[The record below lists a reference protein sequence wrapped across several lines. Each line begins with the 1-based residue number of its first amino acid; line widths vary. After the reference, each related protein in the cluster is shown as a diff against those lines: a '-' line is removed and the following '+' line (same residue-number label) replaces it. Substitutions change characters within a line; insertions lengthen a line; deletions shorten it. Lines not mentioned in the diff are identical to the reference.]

1 MASTPP
7 TSESV
12 VWRGCRAAVVGRL
25 AGLGKREAAR
35 LLRQHGAT
43 IVEELGPEVDLVV
56 VGEYDLPP
64 IDLAERLESTASAG
78 KPAARVVAES
88 DLWRALGEAE
98 PQQAA
103 NRLYTPAMLAD
114 LLGVTPAIVR
124 GWQRR
129 GLVTPVRIVH
139 RLPYF
144 DFQEVAA
151 AQRLAQMLAAG
162 ASPKTIESQLKALRR
177 WLPNVER
184 PLAQLSVIVDGR
196 AILLRKDGGL
206 LEPGGQYRFDFDTAG
221 DAASVVP
228 FDSSAIEASVDD
240 PIEPDDESPSA
251 LRDAAARCEEQGRL
265 AEAADFYRA
274 ALAASGPD
282 AETNFQLADVLYRL
296 GDLGAARERY
306 FTAIEIDEDYVEARA
321 NVGCILAEEGRTELA
336 AAAFA
341 GALRF
346 HDAYPD
352 VHYHLARTLD
362 ELGRSA
368 EAESHWR
375 TFLELVPTSP
385 WADDA
390 RRRLGLPSAAMIDRS
405 EGE

>member
-1 MASTPP
+1 MSSTSSH
-7 TSESV
+7 SESLLGP
-12 VWRGCRAAVVGRL
+12 GCRVAVVGRL
-25 AGLGKREAAR
+25 AGLGKREVAR
-35 LLRQHGAT
+35 LLRRHGAA
-43 IVEELGPEVDLVV
+43 IVDELGPGVDLVV

-64 IDLAERLESTASAG
+64 IDLAERLESTASGG

-88 DLWRALGEAE
+88 DLWRMLGEAE
-98 PQQAA
+98 PAQTGH
-103 NRLYTPAMLAD
+103 RLYTPAMLAD

-124 GWQRR
+124 SWQRR
-129 GLVTPVRIVH
+129 RLVTPVRIVH

-162 ASPKTIESQLKALRR
+162 ASPRTIEAQLQALRR

-196 AILLRKDGGL
+196 AILLRRGGGL
-206 LEPGGQYRFDFDTAG
+206 LEPGGQYRFDFDSLG
-221 DAASVVP
+221 EVPNVVP
-228 FDSSAIEASVDD
+228 FEPDSAAET
-240 PIEPDDESPSA
+240 IEPENESPAA
-251 LRDAAARCEEQGRL
+251 LRDAASRCEEQGLL
-265 AEAADFYRA
+265 AEAADYFRA

-306 FTAIEIDEDYVEARA
+306 FMAVEIDEDYVEARA

-362 ELGRSA
+362 ELGRAA
-368 EAESHWR
+368 EAEGHWR

-385 WADDA
+385 WAENA
-390 RRRLGLPSAAMIDRS
+390 RRRLGLPSDAATGPPDDD
-405 EGE
+405 